1 MSDKPFAENFVF
13 CDLFEQGKIFGI
25 SAQAEFEQV
34 LCLRVF
40 FIDAKIRDDISAFV
54 VLISAVFVF
63 GKFCD
68 HASIDK
74 LGIRVII
81 FFVGGVPS
89 SVFKRFWLCLQFFCV
104 PTDAVSE
111 SEIVIFHIPYEA
123 NGCMDAVHGDL
134 FVCPVF
140 VLNGRNG
147 NGHFD
152 ELFFPYCK
160 VGIIA
165 NDACLPRVYFQV
177 PFVDLFEDGFGDR
190 SDVFFCHGVYLISIS
205 FPNSSSIL
213 QSASTS
219 NAVGS

>member
-1 MSDKPFAENFVF
+1 M
-13 CDLFEQGKIFGI
+13 
-25 SAQAEFEQV
+25 
-34 LCLRVF
+34 
-40 FIDAKIRDDISAFV
+40 
-54 VLISAVFVF
+54 
-63 GKFCD
+63 
-68 HASIDK
+68 
-74 LGIRVII
+74 
-81 FFVGGVPS
+81 
-89 SVFKRFWLCLQFFCV
+89 

-111 SEIVIFHIPYEA
+111 SEIVVFYIPHQA
-123 NGCMDAVHGDL
+123 DRGMDAVHGDL
-134 FVCPVF
+134 FARPVF

-152 ELFFPYCK
+152 EFFLPYRK

-165 NDACLPRVYFQV
+165 NDACLPRVYLQV
-177 PFVDLFEDGFGDR
+177 PFIDLFENGLGNR